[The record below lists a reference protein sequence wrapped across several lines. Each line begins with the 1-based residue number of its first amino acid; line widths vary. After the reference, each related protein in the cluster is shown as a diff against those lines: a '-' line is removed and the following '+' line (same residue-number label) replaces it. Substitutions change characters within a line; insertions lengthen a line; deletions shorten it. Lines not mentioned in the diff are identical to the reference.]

1 MAMRQ
6 RERGGS
12 ERTGQLGAFLL
23 AVMLLLVL
31 TLFAHRVV
39 LGLAAV
45 IAGPLPAAQTALSLS
60 RKAMGEAVPETAP
73 DSTVETPAPESASES
88 VPPANAGIE
97 SYLVALEGDD
107 ARPADAGAVQEKT
120 YPHGSGE
127 KYIPCGGGSIK
138 NNTRIPAAEV
148 AAEIANPLPFAVE
161 WNSPDPQILIMHT
174 HATEDYRLS
183 AGLWYRPGDGARSTD
198 CNINMCAVGRVMAD
212 TLNAAGLNTLHDET
226 LNDYPSYTGSYAN
239 SRAVVQQYLEKYP
252 SIKVVL
258 DVHRDAIET
267 ESGTRMAPLWAGSG
281 EGEKTAQV
289 MIICGCDNGGSIQLP
304 NWRQNLRFAARW
316 ESAMEALYPGFTRPV
331 LFSYRF
337 YNQDLTTGSL
347 LIEIGGHGN
356 NLNEALRAGQLAAN
370 GLVEALKQ

>member
-1 MAMRQ
+1 MRQ
-6 RERGGS
+6 TERGGT

-23 AVMLLLVL
+23 ALALLLVL
-31 TLFAHRVV
+31 TVFAHRVV

-45 IAGPLPAAQTALSLS
+45 IAGPLPAARTALSLS
-60 RKAMGEAVPETAP
+60 RKAMQEAIPDETPGSIA
-73 DSTVETPAPESASES
+73 SEPAPESAPEAAA
-88 VPPANAGIE
+88 PAKTGME
-97 SYLVALEGDD
+97 SYLAALEADD
-107 ARPADAGAVQEKT
+107 ARPADAGAVQEKA

-138 NNTRIPAAEV
+138 NNTRVPAAEV
-148 AAEIANPLPFAVE
+148 AAEITNPLPFAVE

-198 CNINMCAVGRVMAD
+198 RSINMCAVGRVMAD

-252 SIKVVL
+252 SIKIVL

-267 ESGTRMAPLWAGSG
+267 ESGTRMAPVWAGSG
-281 EGEKTAQV
+281 AGEQAAQV
-289 MIICGCDNGGSIQLP
+289 MIICGCDNGGSVQLP

-316 ESAMEALYPGFTRPV
+316 ETAMEALYPGFTRPV

-370 GLVEALKQ
+370 GLVEALRG

>member
-1 MAMRQ
+1 MRQ
-6 RERGGS
+6 TERGGT

-23 AVMLLLVL
+23 ALALLLVL
-31 TLFAHRVV
+31 TVFAHRVV

-45 IAGPLPAAQTALSLS
+45 IAGPLPAARTALSLS
-60 RKAMGEAVPETAP
+60 RKAMQETVPDETPGSIA
-73 DSTVETPAPESASES
+73 SEPAPESAPEAAA
-88 VPPANAGIE
+88 PANTGME
-97 SYLVALEGDD
+97 SYLAALEADD

-138 NNTRIPAAEV
+138 NNTRVPAAEV
-148 AAEIANPLPFAVE
+148 AAEITNPLPFAVE

-198 CNINMCAVGRVMAD
+198 RSINMCAVGRVMAD

-252 SIKVVL
+252 SIKIVL
-258 DVHRDAIET
+258 DVHRDAIEDRA
-267 ESGTRMAPLWAGSG
+267 GHQYKVITREDPHCAQISFVMGSNNDHWLENVKLAVAVQQKLTDMSPTLMRPL
-281 EGEKTAQV
+281 T
-289 MIICGCDNGGSIQLP
+289 
-304 NWRQNLRFAARW
+304 LRN
-316 ESAMEALYPGFTRPV
+316 SN
-331 LFSYRF
+331 
-337 YNQDLTTGSL
+337 YNQHLTTGSML
-347 LIEIGGHGN
+347 VEIGTAGN
-356 NLNEALRAGQLAAN
+356 SLSEALRAAQLFATGFAQ
-370 GLVEALKQ
+370 VVTEK

>member
-1 MAMRQ
+1 MRQ
-6 RERGGS
+6 TERGGT

-23 AVMLLLVL
+23 ALALLLVL
-31 TLFAHRVV
+31 TVFAHRVV

-60 RKAMGEAVPETAP
+60 RKAMQETVPDETPGSIA
-73 DSTVETPAPESASES
+73 SEPAPES
-88 VPPANAGIE
+88 VPEAAAPANTGME
-97 SYLVALEGDD
+97 SYLAALEADD

-138 NNTRIPAAEV
+138 NNTRVPAAEV
-148 AAEIANPLPFAVE
+148 AEEITNPLPFAVE

-198 CNINMCAVGRVMAD
+198 RSINMCAVGRVMAD

-239 SRAVVQQYLEKYP
+239 SQIGRAHV
-252 SIKVVL
+252 
-258 DVHRDAIET
+258 
-267 ESGTRMAPLWAGSG
+267 
-281 EGEKTAQV
+281 
-289 MIICGCDNGGSIQLP
+289 
-304 NWRQNLRFAARW
+304 
-316 ESAMEALYPGFTRPV
+316 
-331 LFSYRF
+331 
-337 YNQDLTTGSL
+337 
-347 LIEIGGHGN
+347 
-356 NLNEALRAGQLAAN
+356 
-370 GLVEALKQ
+370 

>member
-1 MAMRQ
+1 MRQ
-6 RERGGS
+6 TERGGT

-23 AVMLLLVL
+23 ALALLLVL
-31 TLFAHRVV
+31 TVFAHRVV

-45 IAGPLPAAQTALSLS
+45 VAGPLPAARTALSLS
-60 RKAMGEAVPETAP
+60 RKAMQETVPDETPGSIA
-73 DSTVETPAPESASES
+73 SEPAPESAPEAAA
-88 VPPANAGIE
+88 PANTGME
-97 SYLVALEGDD
+97 SYLAALEADD

-138 NNTRIPAAEV
+138 NNTRVPAAEV
-148 AAEIANPLPFAVE
+148 AAEITNPLPFAVE

-198 CNINMCAVGRVMAD
+198 RSINMCAVGRVMTD

-252 SIKVVL
+252 SIKIVL

-267 ESGTRMAPLWAGSG
+267 ESGTRMAPVWAGSG
-281 EGEKTAQV
+281 AGEQAAQV
-289 MIICGCDNGGSIQLP
+289 MIICGCDNGGSVQLP

-316 ESAMEALYPGFTRPV
+316 ETAMEALYPGFTRPV

-370 GLVEALKQ
+370 GLVEALRG